1 MSLMAMLCSGKQL
14 RSFGA
19 SLLLVIALLLQ
30 GTNLFAQDEA
40 PARETHRV
48 ESIPQSL
55 VKDFQKLSEAF
66 DEENIPEAQR
76 LISKIENKGNLNNI
90 SKAYI
95 ANFKGNIYFSQDN
108 LPAALKE
115 FKKILAN
122 SQGVPMGFIGQIRY
136 VVAQVYFS
144 QENYTEALK
153 YAKEWF
159 NSQED
164 PPADAYLLIGQAQFM
179 LKRYDEALPNVQQ
192 GIDKYQALGSK
203 PKESWL
209 NLLSAIYREKK
220 DYKRML
226 PVLKQ
231 LVNYYPKKTYLT
243 TMGGVYN
250 ELGDTVRMTALY
262 NALFEQQLL
271 DKQSELITLASLHLS
286 LDNPYKA
293 VRVLEYGFEKEA
305 IEATQKNNR
314 LYSQALYM
322 SKEFERA
329 LAPLSKA
336 AKQSKDGKLY
346 NQLGQSHLAL
356 DNFSEAEKAFKDAL
370 AKGGLRDKSQT
381 YISLGMSRFE
391 QKKFDAAKKAFR
403 EAAKDDKSVKTA
415 NNWIKYVDSEVR
427 RIAEL
432 KKPIVISTDVEV

>member
-1 MSLMAMLCSGKQL
+1 MFVSKMTHSSIRASLMTILVV
-14 RSFGA
+14 
-19 SLLLVIALLLQ
+19 LLAFTTTIP
-30 GTNLFAQDEA
+30 TFAQNDA
-40 PARETHRV
+40 PARKTKRV
-48 ESIPQSL
+48 ESIPQAL
-55 VKDFQKLSEAF
+55 IKDFEKLSTAF
-66 DEENIPEAQR
+66 EEENIPEAQK
-76 LISKIENKGNLNNI
+76 LIAKIESKDNLNNI
-90 SKAYI
+90 SRAYI

-108 LPAALKE
+108 LNAALKE

-122 SQGVPMGFIGQIRY
+122 TDGVPDGFTSQIRY

-144 QENYTEALK
+144 QENYSEALN

-179 LKRYDEALPNVQQ
+179 LKRYDEALPNVQK
-192 GIDKYQALGSK
+192 GIDKYQEIGAT

-220 DYKRML
+220 DYKKMV

-231 LVNYYPKKTYLT
+231 LVAFYPKKTYLVT
-243 TMGGVYN
+243 LGGIYN
-250 ELGDTVRMTALY
+250 ELGDTSKMTALY
-262 NALFEQQLL
+262 NALFEQNLL
-271 DKQSELITLASLHLS
+271 ERESELITLASLHLS
-286 LDNPYKA
+286 QDNPYKA
-293 VRVLEYGFEKEA
+293 VRILEHGFDKKI
-305 IEATQKNNR
+305 IEESQKNNR
-314 LYSQALYM
+314 LYSQSLYLAR
-322 SKEFERA
+322 EFERA

-346 NQLGQSHLAL
+346 NQLGQSYLSLSRFA
-356 DNFSEAEKAFKDAL
+356 EAEKAFADAL
-370 AKGGLRDKSQT
+370 NKGGLRDKGQT

-391 QKKFDAAKKAFR
+391 QKKFDAAKKAFKS
-403 EAAKDDKSVKTA
+403 AAKSEKSTKTA